1 MPEAV
6 PEVATLSGPL
16 GVAEPWPVQLFDER
30 LRGSPGSPG
39 SPVLLGEDFCLTIEE
54 LHLRSQRLAWR
65 ISAEGIEK
73 SEFVAVCMP
82 RGPGLVVALLGVWR
96 AGKAYV
102 PLEPSFPPQRLRFIL
117 EDSQAQLLLASAE
130 LEVSTV
136 STVSTPILRLL
147 PTGELPADVNGPD
160 VEVQPRSHLAYL
172 IYTSGS
178 TGTPKGVL
186 VSQSSVCNVLHAFE
200 NSLRKAKASCDDIFV
215 SVTTFCFDISV
226 LEMFWPLC
234 FGFRLYLCSSA
245 VTRSGAL
252 LKQTLDDARKIEGT
266 VFFQATPSSFRSLL
280 KAGWE
285 GGHNVEAICGGEA
298 FPDALAEPLLLR
310 CGKFWNA
317 YGPTETTI
325 WSALH
330 QLQSSE
336 IPVPIGGPIAGTE
349 LLVATLEGE
358 GEIDLAEGEGE
369 LLIAGL
375 GVADGYHRRPELTS
389 QKFVSFPGAKA
400 TAATVFRSG
409 DLVRLTQHSAL
420 QCLGRMD
427 HQVKIR
433 GFRLELGE
441 VESVLE
447 THPEVDAAAV
457 LLLDAGEGSEL
468 SAFVAS
474 KDDASTLRD
483 TLRSH
488 LAARLP
494 SYAVP
499 QRLAVMESLPL
510 LPSGKVDRRALKF
523 GPLPPPLADAKN
535 ATDLET
541 LDSVD
546 WRKPSATQEAL
557 LRRTLVKLVA
567 MVTGIQIA
575 IEDDGLMVSLGI
587 DSMSA
592 VPLAE
597 LISTQ
602 LLKGAEMPLED
613 LYVYN
618 TLNGL
623 CRYLQGRLSEMPM
636 VSTAEKRSYAQLKKS
651 RAKPSNAAKAELPPG
666 LEACRS
672 GDLIKLKQM
681 LSDGSFETSTLD
693 RFGGS
698 GLHWAASAGHLEVCR
713 LLVEHKASVDFAD
726 KKSGRTALHWASRQG
741 HLEVVQWLL
750 AEHQIPVDVQ
760 TKDDTT
766 PFQLAA
772 WGGHVPLCEWLL
784 SQKADLHHRNSWSCL
799 AHHFAALA
807 GMGDCCKWLHQQGVD
822 LGATNNQGH
831 NALHKAAYGGH
842 AVLCAWLQENAD
854 LDPHQKDVRGQTCA
868 ALAKKAGFE
877 DLSCQLSFQNR
888 QPHKLKKNTKI
899 N

>member
-1 MPEAV
+1 MDAKPMA
-6 PEVATLSGPL
+6 
-16 GVAEPWPVQLFDER
+16 
-30 LRGSPGSPG
+30 
-39 SPVLLGEDFCLTIEE
+39 
-54 LHLRSQRLAWR
+54 
-65 ISAEGIEK
+65 
-73 SEFVAVCMP
+73 
-82 RGPGLVVALLGVWR
+82 
-96 AGKAYV
+96 
-102 PLEPSFPPQRLRFIL
+102 
-117 EDSQAQLLLASAE
+117 
-130 LEVSTV
+130 
-136 STVSTPILRLL
+136 RLL
-147 PTGELPADVNGPD
+147 PTGELPDADVNGPD
-160 VEVQPRSHLAYL
+160 VEVQPTDRSHLAYL

-186 VSQSSVCNVLHAFE
+186 VSQHSVCNVLHAFE
-200 NSLRKAKASCDDIFV
+200 SSLRKANASCDDIFV

-266 VFFQATPSSFRSLL
+266 LFFQATPSSFRSLL

-285 GGHNVEAICGGEA
+285 GGQNVEAICGGES
-298 FPDALAEPLLLR
+298 FPDALAEPLLRR
-310 CGKFWNA
+310 CGKLWNA

-358 GEIDLAEGEGE
+358 GEIDLAEGE

-389 QKFVSFPGAKA
+389 QKFISFPGEASKFA
-400 TAATVFRSG
+400 PATVFRSG
-409 DLVRLTQHSAL
+409 DLVRLTQPERSERSAL

-474 KDDASTLRD
+474 KDDATSTLRD
-483 TLRSH
+483 TLRAH

-510 LPSGKVDRRALKF
+510 LPNGKVDRRALKF

-541 LDSVD
+541 LDLVD

-557 LRRTLVKLVA
+557 LRRTLVELVA

-575 IEDDGLMVSLGI
+575 MVEDSDGLISLGI

-636 VSTAEKRSYAQLKKS
+636 VSTAEKRSYAQLRKS

-666 LEACRS
+666 LEACRT

-681 LSDGSFETSTLD
+681 LSDGSFDTSTLD

-713 LLVEHKASVDFAD
+713 LLVEHKEA
-726 KKSGRTALHWASRQG
+726 
-741 HLEVVQWLL
+741 
-750 AEHQIPVDVQ
+750 
-760 TKDDTT
+760 
-766 PFQLAA
+766 
-772 WGGHVPLCEWLL
+772 
-784 SQKADLHHRNSWSCL
+784 
-799 AHHFAALA
+799 
-807 GMGDCCKWLHQQGVD
+807 
-822 LGATNNQGH
+822 
-831 NALHKAAYGGH
+831 
-842 AVLCAWLQENAD
+842 
-854 LDPHQKDVRGQTCA
+854 
-868 ALAKKAGFE
+868 
-877 DLSCQLSFQNR
+877 
-888 QPHKLKKNTKI
+888 
-899 N
+899 